1 MYDIFYVSNTAE
13 NDAGWQQ
20 LKQRYPTAQ
29 RLENIT
35 SFDQIKKQA
44 FTKMY
49 WVVWDDIILDD
60 NFNLTE
66 YRATAWDDTYI
77 HVFKNGEFF
86 DGLCLVPKTLSIST
100 REFKHRFYTAKKEIN
115 IAASTPKPFDV
126 FNIDTF
132 EDYQA
137 ALANTTSEMFWVI
150 WPEIEMIDNSIF
162 DFYISH
168 HDVYNRNE
176 NHVFKMLLNNVETY
190 NGLMLLSK
198 NKPVI
203 KKEIDFR
210 FLVTKKEHDVL
221 VSQLRLYD
229 IIFISYNEPNADENY
244 NTLLNRFPRAKRVHG
259 IKGIHQAHIAAAD
272 LSETEMF
279 WVVDGDAVIADD
291 FNFDH
296 QVTNFERDIVHV
308 WRSQNPINNLV
319 YGYGGVKLLPKK
331 LTLRVDVDSPDM
343 TTSISKRFKAMPAVS
358 NITAFN
364 TDPFNTWKSAF
375 RECVK
380 LSSKVISG
388 QVNTETEERLETW
401 CTSWI
406 SDDIPNVVWAIE
418 GARDGRVYGS
428 ENRENKEALAK
439 INDFAWLNEQFKQYE

>member
-1 MYDIFYVSNTAE
+1 MYDIFYVSNTVGD
-13 NDAGWQQ
+13 DASWQQ

-29 RLENIT
+29 RLENIK

-66 YRATAWDDTYI
+66 YRATEWDDTYI

-86 DGLCLVPKTLSIST
+86 DGLCLVPKSLSIST
-100 REFKHRFYTAKKEIN
+100 REFTHRFYTAKKEID
-115 IAASTPKPFDV
+115 ILASMPKPFDI

-132 EDYQA
+132 EDYQE
-137 ALANTTSEMFWVI
+137 ALSKSTSEMFWAI
-150 WPEIEMIDNSIF
+150 WPEIEVIDTSIF

-176 NHVFKMLLNNVETY
+176 NHVFKMLLNGVETY

-198 NKPVI
+198 NKLVI
-203 KKEIDFR
+203 RKEINFR
-210 FLVTKKEHDVL
+210 FLVTKKEHDRL
-221 VSQLRLYD
+221 ASQLRLYD

-244 NTLLNRFPRAKRVHG
+244 SRLLDKFPRAKRVHG
-259 IKGIHQAHIAAAD
+259 VKGIHQAHIAAAK
-272 LSETEMF
+272 LAETEMF
-279 WVVDGDAVIADD
+279 WVVDGDAVIVKN

-296 QVTNFERDIVHV
+296 QVSNFERDIVHV
-308 WRSQNPINNLV
+308 WRSSNPINNLE
-319 YGYGGVKLLPKK
+319 YGYGGVKLLPRK
-331 LTLRVDVDSPDM
+331 LTLAVDVDTPDM
-343 TTSISKRFKAMPAVS
+343 TTSISKRFKAMPEVS
-358 NITAFN
+358 NITTFN

-380 LSSKVISG
+380 LSSKVING
-388 QVNTETEERLETW
+388 QIDEETQARLYFWCKLNTGVEYGTEAYRG
-401 CTSWI
+401 
-406 SDDIPNVVWAIE
+406 AIE
-418 GARDGRVYGS
+418 GQKYG
-428 ENRENKEALAK
+428 EENKDNFEALKK
-439 INDFAWLNEQFKQYE
+439 INNFDWLMEKYNGH